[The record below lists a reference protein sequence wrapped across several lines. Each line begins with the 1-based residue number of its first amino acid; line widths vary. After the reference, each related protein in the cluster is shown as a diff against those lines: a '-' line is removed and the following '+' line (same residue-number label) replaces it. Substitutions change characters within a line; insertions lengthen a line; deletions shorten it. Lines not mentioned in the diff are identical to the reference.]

1 MINGLEGIPGS
12 GKSYEA
18 VAYHVLVYLAQSRL
32 VVTNL
37 PLLVDMIAAI
47 NPEYRQFIELR
58 VRPLPV
64 RGTWDADRV
73 IVDEKG
79 NTSGEAFEL
88 FEDGHTEPAPPRTK
102 PFGHVWDYYHTW
114 KDGKGRGPVYI
125 IDECHTSLPKIGTD
139 EHVVQWF
146 KLHRHF
152 NADVL
157 LMTQMFRGM
166 CQDIAGLIAMMVK
179 CRKADILGDSD
190 SYIRKVHA
198 GYRGAVIS
206 SEVRKYK
213 PEIFG
218 LYKSHTQGNS
228 VAESMAQDVQP
239 LYVKLRRF
247 TRWFWVVTIC
257 ACIGAV
263 LFAFRDKKPKGGSQ
277 AGTVSTVTTSIGP
290 PPGVQTPRGTAS
302 SANLPANP
310 VKPVREEKPDLEPL
324 KDKFVH
330 ITGWLRGPRGIVY
343 TFTVSGQGVRLFDLV
358 GADLVGAGYK
368 WKPLGECLGYL
379 TWEQRT
385 RAVTCDAPVIQTGSS
400 NAPVVMDFKSGARS
414 DELSKSAPAVKS

>member
-1 MINGLEGIPGS
+1 MINGIEGIPGS

-18 VAYHVLVYLAQSRL
+18 VAYHVLPYLAQGRL

-47 NPEYRQFIELR
+47 SPDYRALIELR
-58 VRPLPV
+58 IRPLPV

-73 IVDEKG
+73 VVDDQG

-88 FEDGHTEPAPPRTK
+88 FEDEHTEPAPPRTK
-102 PFGHVWDYYHTW
+102 PFGHVWDYYHKW
-114 KDGKGRGPVYI
+114 KDAKGRGPIFI
-125 IDECHTSLPKIGTD
+125 IDECHTSMPKIGTN

-166 CQDIAGLIAMMVK
+166 CQDIAGLMGMLVK
-179 CRKADILGDSD
+179 CRKADILGDPN

-206 SEVRKYK
+206 SEIRKYK

-228 VAESMAQDVQP
+228 VAESLAQDVAP
-239 LYVKLRRF
+239 LSVKLKRF
-247 TRWFWVVTIC
+247 TRGFWLFTLIV
-257 ACIGAV
+257 AV
-263 LFAFRDKKPKGGSQ
+263 FVGWWIYDRKSNKAPR
-277 AGTVSTVTTSIGP
+277 STVTKTVSVGP
-290 PPGVQTPRGTAS
+290 PAGVSAAPASAPRSVTAADSPPAREPGS
-302 SANLPANP
+302 EP
-310 VKPVREEKPDLEPL
+310 VPDKVDLEPL
-324 KDKFVH
+324 KDKVVH
-330 ITGWLRGPRGIVY
+330 ITGWLKGSKGAIY
-343 TFTVSGQGVRLFDLV
+343 TFTVSGGGVRQFNVL
-358 GADLVGAGYK
+358 GADLVAAGYL
-368 WKPLGECLGYL
+368 WKPLGECMGYL
-379 TWEQRT
+379 TWENKT
-385 RAVTCDAPVIQTGSS
+385 RAVTCDAPALSTGRD
-400 NAPVVMDFKSGARS
+400 NAPVVMDFNTGKRS
-414 DELSKSAPAVKS
+414 DGAGKT

>member
-37 PLLVDMIAAI
+37 PLLVDTIAAI

-58 VRPLPV
+58 VKPLPV

-114 KDGKGRGPVYI
+114 KDSKGRGPVYI

-228 VAESMAQDVQP
+228 VAESMAQDVKP

-247 TRWFWVVTIC
+247 TRWFWAFTIF

-263 LFAFRDKKPKGGSQ
+263 LFAFRDKSPKAGTQ
-277 AGTVSTVTTSIGP
+277 AGTVFTVTTSIGP
-290 PPGVQTPRGTAS
+290 PPGVQAPRGTAS
-302 SANLPANP
+302 STNLSAKTD
-310 VKPVREEKPDLEPL
+310 KPVQEEKPDLEPL
-324 KDKFVH
+324 KDKLVH

-343 TFTVSGQGVRLFDLV
+343 TFTVSGQGVRQFDLV

-414 DELSKSAPAVKS
+414 DELNKSAPAVKS

>member
-1 MINGLEGIPGS
+1 VINGLEGIPGS

-114 KDGKGRGPVYI
+114 KDSKGRGPVYI

-139 EHVVQWF
+139 EYVVQWF

-228 VAESMAQDVQP
+228 VAESMAQDVKP

-247 TRWFWVVTIC
+247 TRWFWVFTIC

-263 LFAFRDKKPKGGSQ
+263 LFALRDKSGKSGAK
-277 AGTVSTVTTSIGP
+277 AGTVSTVTTSVGP
-290 PPGVQTPRGTAS
+290 PPGVTPPLRTAS
-302 SANLPANP
+302 AVGAASAVVAP
-310 VKPVREEKPDLEPL
+310 KEGKPDLEPL
-324 KDKFVH
+324 KDKLVH
-330 ITGWLRGPRGIVY
+330 ITGWLKGSRGAVY
-343 TFTVSGQGVRLFDLV
+343 TFAVSGQGIRQFDVV
-358 GADLVGAGYK
+358 GADLVAAGYV
-368 WKPLGECLGYL
+368 WKPLGQCMGYL
-379 TWEQRT
+379 LWEGRT
-385 RAVTCDAPVIQTGSS
+385 RAVTCDAPAIQGGTS
-400 NAPVVMDFKSGARS
+400 NAPVVMDVGSGKRS
-414 DELSKSAPAVKS
+414 DDATRNAPPEARP